1 MAYCCD
7 CKNPIHSGA
16 KKCHHC
22 GSYQNW
28 IRHLNTFALFTGFSL
43 TLLSIWT
50 IPFISG
56 AFQSKQAE
64 IATSIIAGESNKLEF
79 MIANTGNQPAA
90 ITSIEIDSKM
100 SFGIGTWYL
109 ENQLAGSL
117 LEPGQAKVLNASN
130 GSPIPSPLSAQVENI
145 LGSKDELKKNCTLVI
160 QYVELN
166 GSNKTFNYPFA
177 CVPVNFTPPRG
188 GLSDNQ

>member
-1 MAYCCD
+1 MTFCCD
-7 CKNPIHSGA
+7 CKNQIHDGA

-28 IRHLNTFALFTGFSL
+28 IRHFNTFALFTGFSL

-50 IPFISG
+50 IPFING

-64 IATSIIAGESNKLEF
+64 LATSIIGGEYNKLEF

-90 ITSIEIDSKM
+90 ITSIEIDSKF
-100 SFGIGTWYL
+100 STWYL
-109 ENQLAGSL
+109 DNQLAGSL

-130 GSPIPSPLSAQVENI
+130 GAPIPSPLSPQVENI
-145 LGSKDELKKNCTLVI
+145 LDSRGELKKNCTLVI

-166 GSNKTFNYPFA
+166 GSNKAFNYPFS
-177 CVPVNFTPPRG
+177 CIPVNFNAPRG
-188 GLSDNQ
+188 GLLNNK